1 MSRLIRSSL
10 RLALAAA
17 ALGMIA
23 TVISSCT
30 GNKDSTTAVP
40 GVTDT
45 EILLGTHFPLSQS
58 LAAAYAPIAT
68 AGMQGYFDYIND
80 QGGVNGRK
88 IKLLIEDDH
97 YTPSDT
103 AQVVRQLVEHD
114 HVFAIVGGLGT
125 ATHSAVSAYLEQQG
139 VPDMFILSGAAK
151 FTDPVVK
158 SRFGGNPDYVTEG
171 KILGGYVAQEHP
183 NAKLGLILQND
194 DFGED
199 GKRGIE
205 EGIAGS
211 GVTIAATEMYES
223 TETDM
228 TSHVQRLKNA
238 GADLLLVY
246 SLPPQGASV
255 VKVARE
261 VLNWDVPIVV
271 TGVDATDIFISL
283 AGAQNAEGVVSVVFG
298 KQIYQTDDPGIAKHI
313 EIVNKYGGGV
323 PPSNL
328 TVSGQAIAEFMVEA
342 LKRAGPNLTRESL
355 LDAAESIKDFT
366 CSVCLVPASLS
377 PTDHRPFEVEEF
389 VRAVDGKWV
398 TFGSPVGFESTPSS
412 TGGTP

>member
-1 MSRLIRSSL
+1 MHSSL
-10 RLALAAA
+10 RAALAAVTV
-17 ALGMIA
+17 ALVA
-23 TVISSCT
+23 PLALSCT
-30 GNKDSTTAVP
+30 DKQDSATTVP

-45 EILLGTHFPLSQS
+45 EILLGTHFPLSQH

-80 QGGVNGRK
+80 QGGINGRK

-114 HVFAIVGGLGT
+114 QVFAIIGGLGT
-125 ATHSAVSAYLEQQG
+125 ATHSAVSGYLEEQG

-158 SRFGGNPDYVTEG
+158 SRFGGNPDYITEG
-171 KILGGYVAQEHP
+171 KILGSYVAREHP

-223 TETDM
+223 TETDL
-228 TSHVQRLKNA
+228 TSHVQRVRNA
-238 GADLLLVY
+238 GADVVMVY
-246 SLPPQGASV
+246 ALPPQGANV

-261 VLNWDVPIVV
+261 VLNWDAPIVV
-271 TGVDATDIFISL
+271 TGVDATDIFIDL
-283 AGAQNAEGVVSVVFG
+283 AGAKNAECVVSVVFG
-298 KQIYQTDDPGIAKHI
+298 KQVYQTDDPGIAKHI

-342 LKRAGPNLTRESL
+342 LKKAGRNLTRQSL
-355 LDAAESIKDFT
+355 LDAAESIRDFT

-389 VRAVDGKWV
+389 VSVADGKWV
-398 TFGSPVGFESTPSS
+398 TFGSPVGFESTPS
-412 TGGTP
+412 TEGGSP